1 MAVVSAIRR
10 LIEKRGYMGVNG
22 QVGKTSWIEWKGIK
36 SFTLLAKPVA
46 TYAAISC
53 VYFQLPIPCL

>member
-1 MAVVSAIRR
+1 MAVVSTISG
-10 LIEKRGYMGVNG
+10 LIEKCGYMGVNS
-22 QVGKTSWIEWKGIK
+22 QVGKRCWIEWKGIK
-36 SFTLLAKPVA
+36 SFTLLAKSVA